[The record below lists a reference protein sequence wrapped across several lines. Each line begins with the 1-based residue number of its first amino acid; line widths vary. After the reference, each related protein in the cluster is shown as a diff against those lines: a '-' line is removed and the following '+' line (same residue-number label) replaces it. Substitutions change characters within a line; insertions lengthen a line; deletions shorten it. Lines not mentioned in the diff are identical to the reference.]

1 MKFKK
6 IIAMLCI
13 ASLMVTSF
21 AACKNDG
28 NSDDLNA
35 SNGGIS
41 IQDASGSGNTS
52 GSTDQNGSTADG
64 TSGGTTP
71 QQSGTPVSVPGDPT
85 VNYGSSMLN
94 NIPTE
99 KASAN
104 ISTTYFTADEE
115 YFYYVSND
123 DEAIYKVKIDGS
135 GTPQKLCDDKVS
147 TVDINSEGLLE
158 FTTNKE
164 EGMDSNFF
172 TMDKNGKNRVD
183 NNQMVLD
190 YFGPTEFKGKD
201 GKYYANLGENDGKD
215 KNGIYVYDQSGV
227 TDNATLVFEGLIDS
241 FCLVDDYIV
250 ASITGSTGNGIYRC
264 KLDGSGMAKV
274 FDAQAYRI
282 CTVGDMIYFI
292 NQSDGNYIYQMSS
305 QTVKDA
311 N

>member
-21 AACKNDG
+21 AACKSNG

-64 TSGGTTP
+64 TSGGTT
-71 QQSGTPVSVPGDPT
+71 QQGGTPVSVPGDPT
-85 VNYGSSMLN
+85 VNYASSMLN

-172 TMDKNGKNRVD
+172 TMDKNGNNRVD

-190 YFGPTEFKGKD
+190 YFGPTEFEGKD
-201 GKYYANLGENDGKD
+201 GKFYANLGENDGKD

-292 NQSDGNYIYQMSS
+292 NQSDGNYIYQMSA
-305 QTVKDA
+305 QTVKNA